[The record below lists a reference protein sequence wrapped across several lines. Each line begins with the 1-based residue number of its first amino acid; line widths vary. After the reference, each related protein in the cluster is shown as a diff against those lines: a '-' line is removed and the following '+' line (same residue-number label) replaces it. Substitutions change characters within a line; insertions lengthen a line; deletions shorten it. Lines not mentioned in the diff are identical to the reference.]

1 MTALKIFRLLPTL
14 LLLLLL
20 FSCTSIPRAEGD
32 ARERQEERREEGQAP
47 GAEED
52 EGEDESSELPQEL
65 RVAFYPTELSL
76 NPLYSFTTTEA
87 QIFTALFEGLV
98 TYNPLTLEPEPA
110 VAERWEVSPD
120 GKTYTF
126 YLRENARYWNGDS
139 VTAEDFRR
147 TWLELLDPERESA
160 YSFLFDI
167 IEGAEAYRNGEH
179 ENPDSVAVASLDEK
193 VLEVTL
199 TNPASHFLKILCHHS
214 FVPVHE
220 SVRAIEEWSEF
231 KTIPGNGPYY
241 IKERGEDFL
250 ALVRNEVYWDAAN
263 VQTPR
268 LQLLFPEEEP
278 ERITERFNGGD
289 FHWVT
294 GGMSLS
300 NVEFQD
306 TIVINP
312 LFATTYYYLA
322 SDREPLDDPDVRR
335 ALALLLPWE
344 ELRSEEY
351 QFIPATTLV
360 PRIPFYPEVEGIESR
375 NAQEAREL
383 LSSAG
388 LPAVSDLGTIRI
400 AIPGGEETRRVAEL
414 MKSAWEEALNVP
426 VEISEIPYPQYF
438 DAVEEGEFTVGTVSW
453 IADFADP
460 LSFLQMWTSASNLN
474 NAGFSNEEFDSLI
487 RASFD
492 QTGNTRYETLA
503 EAERILLAT
512 GVVLPIS
519 HSPAINLVDANEI
532 EGWYP
537 NPLDIHP
544 FKYIRFR
551 EYAPIPGVA
560 STFPETAVPAGH
572 VYKPR

>member
-1 MTALKIFRLLPTL
+1 MTRLTILRLGLALFVLFF
-14 LLLLLL
+14 L
-20 FSCTSIPRAEGD
+20 FSCASFQEAEVG
-32 ARERQEERREEGQAP
+32 AEREERQESEAQEEPRSKQDETEEEGP
-47 GAEED
+47 D
-52 EGEDESSELPQEL
+52 LPQEL

-98 TYNPLTLEPEPA
+98 TYNPFTLEPEPA
-110 VAERWEVSPD
+110 VAERWQVSPD
-120 GKTYTF
+120 GMTYTF

-147 TWLELLDPERESA
+147 TWLQLLDPERESA

-167 IEGAEAYRNGEH
+167 IEGAEAYRNGE
-179 ENPDSVAVASLDEK
+179 NDDPASVAVESLDEK

-220 SVRAIEEWSEF
+220 SVRAIEDWSEF
-231 KTIPGNGPYY
+231 NTIPGNGPYY
-241 IKERGEDFL
+241 IRERGEDSL
-250 ALVRNEVYWDAAN
+250 SLVRNEVYWDSTS
-263 VQTPR
+263 VQIPR
-268 LQLLFPEEEP
+268 LQLLFPDQEP

-322 SDREPLDDPDVRR
+322 ADREPLNDPEVRR
-335 ALALLLPWE
+335 AMALLLPWE

-351 QFIPATTLV
+351 QFIPASTLV
-360 PRIPFYPEVEGIESR
+360 PQIPYYPEVEGIESR
-375 NAQEAREL
+375 DAEEAREL
-383 LSSAG
+383 LASAG
-388 LPAVSDLGTIRI
+388 LPAVSDLGTLRI
-400 AIPGGEETRRVAEL
+400 AIPGGEEARRVAGL

-426 VEISEIPYPQYF
+426 VEITEIPYPQYF
-438 DAVEEGEFTVGTVSW
+438 DALEEGEFTVGTVSW

-460 LSFLQMWTSASNLN
+460 LSFLQMWTSGSNLN

-492 QTGNTRYETLA
+492 QAGNTRYETLA
-503 EAERILLAT
+503 EAERILLGT

-560 STFPETAVPAGH
+560 STPRGAAVPAS
-572 VYKPR
+572 YRE